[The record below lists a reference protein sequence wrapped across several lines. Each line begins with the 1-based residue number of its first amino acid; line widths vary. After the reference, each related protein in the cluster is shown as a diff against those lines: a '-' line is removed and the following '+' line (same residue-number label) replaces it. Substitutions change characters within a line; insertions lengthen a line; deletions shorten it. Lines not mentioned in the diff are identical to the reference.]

1 VPGLLLRSLG
11 CLLVSN
17 ALSSLTDRDCCR
29 LLALL
34 VLEIDTR
41 DRKPVP
47 RKDVRCFS
55 VAQHGTSQK
64 CSHCQRRQSKF
75 KYGFHLYMRFPCKRI
90 CAHRCNPRGRQN
102 PQEISE
108 GGREQIVHSPAFTT
122 PNVISSV
129 YMSGD
134 DRLEQESNSGCWLR
148 FWQSTP

>member
-1 VPGLLLRSLG
+1 MNVPGLLLRSLG

-17 ALSSLTDRDCCR
+17 ALSSLTDRDCR
-29 LLALL
+29 WLLALL

-41 DRKPVP
+41 DRKPVL
-47 RKDVRCFS
+47 REDVRCFS

-102 PQEISE
+102 PQEICDGAGSRSCIVRLP
-108 GGREQIVHSPAFTT
+108 GGKETRFCAT
-122 PNVISSV
+122 PNRPYLGSCLGRKLAEASR
-129 YMSGD
+129 S
-134 DRLEQESNSGCWLR
+134 
-148 FWQSTP
+148 